1 MSSRARVRTQK
12 KLFFVLASLFMVTIF
27 VFALLFIYVFFQLK
41 HTADTLQDPK
51 YSRTTSEMRQG
62 NIDLSS
68 GQPISIALFG
78 LDSDAGR
85 ALRQEG
91 KRSDTIILATV
102 NPAKQLTTIMSIP
115 RDTKAEIVG
124 HGTTEK
130 INHAYAYGGP
140 KMAIDSLEKYFNMPI
155 DYYATVD
162 MDDFVYIV
170 DNIGGI
176 DVVSPHTFK
185 FAEYNFVSG
194 KKYHM
199 NGKDAL
205 AFARSRKEKGAMGDE
220 GRQIRQQV
228 IVKAITDKMLS
239 IESVPRFNQILKT
252 ISTSVTTN
260 IAFQDINKLRK
271 NYPPAVGTVK
281 KLYLNGNNKIESDGL
296 WYFIPNEGM
305 KEDVKQQMKDNLGI

>member
-1 MSSRARVRTQK
+1 MSSRARVRTQR
-12 KLFFVLASLFMVTIF
+12 KLFFVLASLFMATIF

-41 HTADTLQDPK
+41 NTTDKLQDPK
-51 YSRTTSEMRQG
+51 YSRTTSELR
-62 NIDLSS
+62 NANVDLNS

-85 ALRQEG
+85 AFRQEG
-91 KRSDTIILATV
+91 KRSDTIILATL
-102 NPAKQLTTIMSIP
+102 NPSKNYTTIMSIP

-124 HGTTEK
+124 HGTVEK

-140 KMAIDSLEKYFNMPI
+140 KMAIDSLENLFNMPI

-162 MDDFVYIV
+162 MDDFVFII

-176 DVVSPHTFK
+176 EVTSPHTFT
-185 FAEYNFVSG
+185 FAEYNFVAG

-205 AFARSRKEKGAMGDE
+205 AFARSRKEAGALGDE

-228 IVKAITDKMLS
+228 IVKAVADKMLS
-239 IESVPRFNQILKT
+239 IESVPRFNQVLKT
-252 ISTSVTTN
+252 ISTSITTN

-271 NYPPAVGTVK
+271 HYPQSLGTIK
-281 KLYLNGNNKIESDGL
+281 KLNLNGENKMGSDGL
-296 WYFIPNEGM
+296 WYFIPNEDT
-305 KEDVKQQMKDNLGI
+305 KDDIKQQMKNNLGV

>member
-1 MSSRARVRTQK
+1 MSSRARVRTQR
-12 KLFFVLASLFMVTIF
+12 KLFFVLASLFMATIF

-41 HTADTLQDPK
+41 STTDKLQDPK
-51 YSRTTSEMRQG
+51 YSRTTSELR
-62 NIDLSS
+62 NANVDLNS
-68 GQPISIALFG
+68 GQPISIVLFG

-85 ALRQEG
+85 AFRQEG
-91 KRSDTIILATV
+91 KRSDTIILATL
-102 NPAKQLTTIMSIP
+102 NPSKNYTTIMSIP

-124 HGTTEK
+124 HGTVEK

-140 KMAIDSLEKYFNMPI
+140 KMAIDSLENLFNMPI

-162 MDDFVYIV
+162 MDDFVFII

-176 DVVSPHTFK
+176 EVTSPHTFT
-185 FAEYNFVSG
+185 FAEYNFVAG

-205 AFARSRKEKGAMGDE
+205 AFSRSRKEAGALGDE

-228 IVKAITDKMLS
+228 IVKAVADKMLS
-239 IESVPRFNQILKT
+239 IESVPRFNQVLKT

-271 NYPPAVGTVK
+271 HYPQSLGTIK
-281 KLYLNGNNKIESDGL
+281 KLNLNGENKMGSDGL
-296 WYFIPNEGM
+296 WYFIPNEDT
-305 KEDVKQQMKDNLGI
+305 KDDIKQQMKNNLGV

>member
-1 MSSRARVRTQK
+1 MSSRARVRTQR
-12 KLFFVLASLFMVTIF
+12 KLFFVLASLFMATIF

-41 HTADTLQDPK
+41 NTTDKLQDPK
-51 YSRTTSEMRQG
+51 YSRTTSELR
-62 NIDLSS
+62 NANVDLNSA
-68 GQPISIALFG
+68 QPISIALFG

-85 ALRQEG
+85 AFRKEG
-91 KRSDTIILATV
+91 KRSDTMILATL
-102 NPAKQLTTIMSIP
+102 NPSKNYTTIMSIP

-124 HGTTEK
+124 HGTVEK

-140 KMAIDSLEKYFNMPI
+140 KMAIDSLENLFNMPI

-162 MDDFVYIV
+162 MDDFVFII

-176 DVVSPHTFK
+176 EVTSPHTFT
-185 FAEYNFVSG
+185 FAEYNFVAG

-205 AFARSRKEKGAMGDE
+205 AFARSRKEAGALGDE

-228 IVKAITDKMLS
+228 IVKAVADKMLS
-239 IESVPRFNQILKT
+239 IESVPRFNQVLKT

-271 NYPPAVGTVK
+271 HYPQSLGTIK
-281 KLYLNGNNKIESDGL
+281 KLNLNGENKMGSDGL
-296 WYFIPNEGM
+296 WYFIPNEDT
-305 KEDVKQQMKDNLGI
+305 KEDIKQQMKDNLGV